1 MSIFIPEEILKA
13 AELSEDELK
22 VELALILYK
31 KNKISGGQVRAWLG
45 LTVLEFQ
52 HELAKRDLCLNY
64 DFEELNQDVQTL
76 KILGLL

>member
-13 AELSEDELK
+13 AEVSEDELK
-22 VELALILYK
+22 IDLALILYK
-31 KNKISGGQVRAWLG
+31 KNKISSGQVRAWLG

-64 DFEELNQDVQTL
+64 DVEELNQDVQTL
-76 KILGLL
+76 KTLGLL